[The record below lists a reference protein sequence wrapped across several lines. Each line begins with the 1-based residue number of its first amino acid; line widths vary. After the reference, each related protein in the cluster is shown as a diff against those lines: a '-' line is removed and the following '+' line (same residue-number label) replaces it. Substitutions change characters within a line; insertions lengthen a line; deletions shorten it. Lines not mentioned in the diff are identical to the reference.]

1 MNLIYINEIGSDW
14 VGNNIY
20 EFLFSDTLE
29 DIHGDDWDA
38 YPASGNPGPPNG
50 EFVKKVGKLVTDLK
64 FDLIQNSDTFAV
76 FDAVDGVIALGWENL
91 LDYDE
96 YPEVRLYFKF
106 GDSIANVEDR
116 LYEKD
121 LVLDYNYN
129 NNKKIN
135 KGED

>member
-38 YPASGNPGPPNG
+38 YPASGMPEPPNG
-50 EFVKKVGKLVTDLK
+50 EFVKRVGRLTTELK

-96 YPEVRLYFKF
+96 YPDVRLYFKF
-106 GDSIANVEDR
+106 GLGIDDVENA

-121 LVLDYNYN
+121 LVLDYNTSS
-129 NNKKIN
+129 KKV
-135 KGED
+135 KKDED

>member
-14 VGNNIY
+14 TGNNIY

-29 DIHGDDWDA
+29 DIHGDDWDS
-38 YPASGNPGPPNG
+38 YPASGNPGPPEP
-50 EFVKKVGKLVTDLK
+50 EFVKKVGRLVTDLK

-106 GDSIANVEDR
+106 GEGVNNIEDR

-129 NNKKIN
+129 NVKKIN
-135 KGED
+135 EDEN